1 MQSSIK
7 DIVYIPLSNG
17 DERAIFTEQII
28 QDEIDGI
35 GTAVITKAD
44 NDLGVQLKSYNIVAD
59 SDKIDQLLGSV
70 AVLGKQLE
78 L

>member
-44 NDLGVQLKSYNIVAD
+44 NDLGVQLKSYNIVA
-59 SDKIDQLLGSV
+59 
-70 AVLGKQLE
+70 E
-78 L
+78 